1 MKRYLLLLYWKY
13 IFFPEISRDKWGI
26 NDRAFDDSSTSLFVP
41 SHEILFSRVCGPLL
55 RERET
60 GFTAKSAPGTG
71 CWLCNMNVE
80 DCRGA
85 RKAVQQGEKRTETS
99 AVSGQ
104 VSGGGCRPCT
114 ILRFRMFLLAFA
126 KLFFFLFHPLL
137 SPSIHVQ
144 LDAKV
149 TISRFQNT
157 ALFTTQPI
165 FALITNIAERTSWVT
180 NYYKFLQGNDAIIN

>member
-1 MKRYLLLLYWKY
+1 M
-13 IFFPEISRDKWGI
+13 
-26 NDRAFDDSSTSLFVP
+26 
-41 SHEILFSRVCGPLL
+41 
-55 RERET
+55 
-60 GFTAKSAPGTG
+60 
-71 CWLCNMNVE
+71 
-80 DCRGA
+80 
-85 RKAVQQGEKRTETS
+85 QQGEKRTETS

-126 KLFFFLFHPLL
+126 KLFFLLFHPLL

-165 FALITNIAERTSWVT
+165 FALITNIAERTSWIT

>member
-1 MKRYLLLLYWKY
+1 M
-13 IFFPEISRDKWGI
+13 
-26 NDRAFDDSSTSLFVP
+26 
-41 SHEILFSRVCGPLL
+41 
-55 RERET
+55 
-60 GFTAKSAPGTG
+60 
-71 CWLCNMNVE
+71 
-80 DCRGA
+80 
-85 RKAVQQGEKRTETS
+85 QQGEKRTETS

-165 FALITNIAERTSWVT
+165 FALITNIAERTSWIT